1 MINFQFDGV
10 TNFYSTPYL
19 IDLLN
24 YGSLDVP
31 DLDIPVPE
39 IFVYP
44 ETSEHLYV
52 PGSGEAF
59 LSIVG
64 EYESKCDIY
73 QIGFLHLV

>member
-64 EYESKCDIY
+64 EYKSKWAFIRLDFCI
-73 QIGFLHLV
+73 